1 MSASR
6 QLPIVTSGQSGE
18 PPIFNKIGIVGLG
31 LIGGSIAIASRQ
43 IWPTGLIIAVDQ
55 KEVLELAMVRHA
67 IDIAA
72 DDLVV
77 LAEADLI
84 ILAAPVLQN
93 IDLLKSLE
101 THVKGSAVV
110 TDVGSTK
117 REIIEAARGI
127 SPKFTFVGG
136 HPMAGATQGG
146 FSNARKDLFSGRPWI
161 LTPHDDRSGDAV
173 EKLFQLTKSFGALP
187 QIMNGATH
195 DTMVASLSHLPQL
208 TASVLM
214 AVIGKT
220 VGSEGLALAGRGLI
234 DTTRLASSPP
244 DIWKDVCATNGD
256 EIRVAL
262 DLLVEKLNLL
272 KTDLENGDV
281 LDEVFKEASQWRQEL
296 KKKTN

>member
-1 MSASR
+1 MSESR
-6 QLPIVTSGQSGE
+6 QLPIVRSDQSGQ
-18 PPIFNKIGIVGLG
+18 PPIFNKIGIIGLG

-110 TDVGSTK
+110 TDVG
-117 REIIEAARGI
+117 
-127 SPKFTFVGG
+127 G

-146 FSNARKDLFSGRPWI
+146 FSNAREDLFRGRPWI

-208 TASVLM
+208 TVSVLM

-220 VGSEGLALAGRGLI
+220 IGSEGLALAGRGLI

-244 DIWKDVCATNGD
+244 DIWKDICATNGD

-272 KTDLENGDV
+272 KADLDNGDV